1 MDEMFNMDW
10 LMGKLN
16 DKKQAIR
23 DEVCN
28 LCGEPVLSFKDEIS
42 KREYG
47 ISGMCQNCMDDVF
60 EKDPFVEDEDE

>member
-1 MDEMFNMDW
+1 MYNMDW

-16 DKKQAIR
+16 DKKQAIE

-28 LCGEPVLSFKDEIS
+28 LCGEPVLSFKNELS

-47 ISGMCQNCMDDVF
+47 ISGLCQNCQTDIF
-60 EKDPFVEDEDE
+60 EKDPFMED